1 MKGWHW
7 IRADH
12 TLRTGEVVVPNGIYR
27 AVGPL
32 KMCKN
37 GVHASRRALD
47 ALQYAPG
54 PVVCAVELSGEIQ
67 HDTDKSV
74 ARERRVVW
82 MADAT
87 NVLHEFACTVATDAL
102 ALVEA
107 RGMTVDPRSRA
118 AIEAKRGWLRGLT
131 TDADL
136 GTARDAA
143 EGAVRGAA
151 RDAVRGAARDGAW
164 AAAEAAA
171 WDAVRDATEGAA
183 RAAAWNAAWGAARAA
198 AWGPPG
204 DAARERRARD
214 AAWTLQNIVLETM
227 LETVRRSLAALEE
240 RPTVAGELADA
251 E

>member
-1 MKGWHW
+1 MNGWHW
-7 IRADH
+7 IGADH

-32 KMCKN
+32 KMCAN

-47 ALQYAPG
+47 ALRYAPG
-54 PVVCAVELSGEIQ
+54 PVVCAVVLSGELQ

-87 NVLHEFACTVATDAL
+87 NVLHEFACIVATDAL

-107 RGMTVDPRSRA
+107 RGMTVDPCSWA

-136 GTARDAA
+136 GVAWVAA
-143 EGAVRGAA
+143 EVAA
-151 RDAVRGAARDGAW
+151 WG
-164 AAAEAAA
+164 EAA
-171 WDAVRDATEGAA
+171 GAA
-183 RAAAWNAAWGAARAA
+183 RAAAGAAWGEARTAAWGAAR
-198 AWGPPG
+198 G
-204 DAARERRARD
+204 AARD
-214 AAWTLQNIVLETM
+214 TAWTLQNSVLETM

-240 RPTVAGELADA
+240 RPTVAGGNHDQGASW
-251 E
+251 